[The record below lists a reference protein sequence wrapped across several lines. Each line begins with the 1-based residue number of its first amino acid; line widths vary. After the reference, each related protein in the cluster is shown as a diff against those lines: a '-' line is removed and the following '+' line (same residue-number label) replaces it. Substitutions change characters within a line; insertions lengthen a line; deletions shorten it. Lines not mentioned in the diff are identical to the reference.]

1 MTGRVQHWTRPAKPW
16 TPPLEREALA
26 TVLVKI
32 REWQVFDG
40 DALLDDVA
48 VALDEVTPA
57 EEYVEDIA
65 RRLRGHLMRLVSI
78 AVATEAEQRDEET
91 TRLVERA
98 RMVGSE
104 EAPGDRWQ
112 AVGYLRRMGWT
123 ANELLEQLVATR
135 YLKAAA

>member
-1 MTGRVQHWTRPAKPW
+1 MTPW

-40 DALLDDVA
+40 EALLDDVA
-48 VALDEVTPA
+48 VALDEVTQA
-57 EEYVEDIA
+57 EEDVEDIA
-65 RRLRGHLMRLVSI
+65 WRLRGHLTRLVNI
-78 AVATEAEQRDEET
+78 AVAAEAERRDEET
-91 TRLVERA
+91 ARLLERA

-104 EAPGDRWQ
+104 EAPGDCRE

-123 ANELLEQLVATR
+123 ANELLEQLVVTK